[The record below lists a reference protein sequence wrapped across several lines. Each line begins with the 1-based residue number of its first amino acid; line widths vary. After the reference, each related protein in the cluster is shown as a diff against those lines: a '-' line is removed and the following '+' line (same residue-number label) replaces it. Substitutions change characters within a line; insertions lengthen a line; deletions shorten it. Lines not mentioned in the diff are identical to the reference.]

1 MKKILVVEDDK
12 FLVNVYRIKLSKA
25 GYEVQIAYDGQQA
38 LTMLEAFQP
47 DIILLDLILP
57 IKDGFTFLKEA
68 RQMDKFKNIPVIIA
82 SNLGQ
87 NEDVSKGLS
96 LGAND
101 YLIKSDTTLDI
112 LLDKIKALIE
122 KGHPA

>member
-1 MKKILVVEDDK
+1 MKKVLVVEDDK
-12 FLVNVYRIKLSKA
+12 FLVNVYRIKLAKA

-38 LTMLEAFQP
+38 LTVLDAFTP

-57 IKDGFTFLKEA
+57 IKDGFSFLKDF
-68 RQMDKFKNIPVIIA
+68 RQIEKFKGVPVIIA

-101 YLIKSDTTLDI
+101 YLIKSDTTLDVLI
-112 LLDKIKALIE
+112 DKIKALTE
-122 KGHPA
+122 KGTP